1 MGECVVDVAYAR
13 SARAKASAALGRVKE
28 GERLAR
34 EAVSLIDTGFLVD
47 RAEAR
52 IELADVLLVAG
63 GSDDARQV
71 LDEALRLHEQKDN
84 VVLAERARALSDELG
99 R

>member
-1 MGECVVDVAYAR
+1 
-13 SARAKASAALGRVKE
+13 VKE

-34 EAVSLIDTGFLVD
+34 EAVSLIDYTEFLVD

-52 IELADVLLVAG
+52 IELADVLYVAG
-63 GSDDARQV
+63 RSDDARQV
-71 LDEALRLHEQKDN
+71 LDEALRLHEQKDI
-84 VVLAERARALSDELG
+84 VVLAERARALLDEPG